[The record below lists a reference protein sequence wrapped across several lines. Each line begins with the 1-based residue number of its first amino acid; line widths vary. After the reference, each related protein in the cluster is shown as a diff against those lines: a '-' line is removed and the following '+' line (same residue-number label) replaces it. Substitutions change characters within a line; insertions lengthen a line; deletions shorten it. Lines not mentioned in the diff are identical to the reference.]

1 MLCSLFPEKMKKKIY
16 KLINQNQYIV
26 INSHSMLRMRNTIVG
41 VAYHI
46 NKNIEI
52 ICTSTWISG
61 DHHLK
66 QSAT

>member
-1 MLCSLFPEKMKKKIY
+1 MCSKFPEKMKKKSCQ
-16 KLINQNQYIV
+16 LINQHQYIV
-26 INSHSMLRMRNTIVG
+26 INSHSMLRMRNTIFG